1 MDVFV
6 VEHVVLTGFDPEYVF
21 REIAGRREWPLVVF
35 VASTEQKARRWCVRN
50 LDYEEEVREDEYWYF
65 RITRRALDRDVWH
78 DPNASELMPGVDWT
92 GEIIPV
98 VPGETSEIR
107 RVRTS
112 ADGKQEVIEAGVVVD
127 EEDDED

>member
-6 VEHVVLTGFDPEYVF
+6 VEHVVITGFDPEHVF
-21 REIAGRREWPLVVF
+21 REIEGRREWPLVAF

-50 LDYEEEVREDEYWYF
+50 LDYEEVREEEYWYF
-65 RITRRALDRDVWH
+65 RITRRTLDRDVWH

-92 GEIIPV
+92 GQIIPV

-112 ADGKQEVIEAGVVVD
+112 AEGSQEVIEAGVVVD
-127 EEDDED
+127 DEDDED